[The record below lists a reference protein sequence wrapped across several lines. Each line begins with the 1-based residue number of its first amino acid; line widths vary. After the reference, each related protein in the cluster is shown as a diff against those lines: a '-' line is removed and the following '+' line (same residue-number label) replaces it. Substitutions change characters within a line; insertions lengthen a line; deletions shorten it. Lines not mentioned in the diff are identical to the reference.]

1 MSITGNKI
9 MLMKNGTVVA
19 AVVTHDVQTE
29 AELLEVA
36 SKTHGKWR
44 EYIAGRK
51 NWEITAK
58 CLVVSSLLNV
68 EMLQTG
74 QRFTLKSYER
84 EDQTDNIQGRA
95 ILEQCR
101 IKAARGALVQGYFKF
116 RGTQSLT
123 AFGIPG
129 DFNFDFNDDFNNY
142 SI

>member
-1 MSITGNKI
+1 
-9 MLMKNGTVVA
+9 MKNGTVVA

-36 SKTHGKWR
+36 SNMQGKWR
-44 EYIAGRK
+44 EYIPVRK
-51 NWEITAK
+51 KWEITAK
-58 CLVVSSLLNV
+58 CLVVKSVSNV

-101 IKAARGALVQGYFKF
+101 ITAARGALVQGYFKF

>member
-36 SKTHGKWR
+36 GKTQGKWH

-74 QRFTLKSYER
+74 QRFTLKSYKR
-84 EDQTDNIQGRA
+84 EDQTASNPGAMSHNCI
-95 ILEQCR
+95 
-101 IKAARGALVQGYFKF
+101 ARGTCARLLQ
-116 RGTQSLT
+116 
-123 AFGIPG
+123 IPWHAVA
-129 DFNFDFNDDFNNY
+129 D
-142 SI
+142 SIRHSRRLQF

>member
-1 MSITGNKI
+1 
-9 MLMKNGTVVA
+9 
-19 AVVTHDVQTE
+19 VQTE

-36 SKTHGKWR
+36 CKTQGKWR

-101 IKAARGALVQGYFKF
+101 ITASRGALVQGYFKF